1 MFVREFRIRNFMIH
15 QDTTLKLSPLTVF
28 VGPNGGGKSAFFDAM
43 LNFSMVSRG
52 LLPQAFGPYPFSYKA
67 TLYRGASTV
76 AKIGYRL
83 TMSKKESDSDSL
95 VYEIEYQQ
103 SGLAEDAAMFTI
115 INEKLTKHP
124 AGTILFDRSDP
135 DTFPLSKDLP
145 LENDRSLFS
154 ALRQKHM
161 ANGTV
166 TEDDLVSYC
175 TQQISR
181 FNKFRLDPSILAAPS
196 RLPEIVEG
204 AAVPFAPR
212 VGYHGEDLASTLYYL
227 ADTKAP
233 ELELIKEE
241 LREIDPEFR
250 DFQFNTIGTDR
261 IAFAIVYADRRQ
273 TIPSVR
279 LSAGILI
286 YLGLIVLV
294 MAPNRPP
301 VLMIEEPENGLTPQ
315 ALKSFYKAARGLAFG
330 EKPDMQSQVLI
341 SSHSPYVICEAWNG
355 EDRDF
360 IHQVKIVSGKAQ
372 VRKFTDIVAAQQ
384 IHLGKE
390 KGERTHLSLSVAE
403 NVMSGYW
410 S

>member
-1 MFVREFRIRNFMIH
+1 MIH

-175 TQQISR
+175 TQHISR
-181 FNKFRLDPSILAAPS
+181 FNKFRLDPSVLAAPS

-204 AAVPFAPR
+204 AVVPFAPR

-315 ALKSFYKAARGLAFG
+315 ALKSFYKAARGLALG

-360 IHQVKIVSGKAQ
+360 IHQVKIVSGRAQ

>member
-227 ADTKAP
+227 ADTKGP

-273 TIPSVR
+273 TIPSV
-279 LSAGILI
+279 
-286 YLGLIVLV
+286 
-294 MAPNRPP
+294 
-301 VLMIEEPENGLTPQ
+301 
-315 ALKSFYKAARGLAFG
+315 
-330 EKPDMQSQVLI
+330 
-341 SSHSPYVICEAWNG
+341 
-355 EDRDF
+355 
-360 IHQVKIVSGKAQ
+360 
-372 VRKFTDIVAAQQ
+372 
-384 IHLGKE
+384 
-390 KGERTHLSLSVAE
+390 
-403 NVMSGYW
+403 
-410 S
+410 